1 MRFGLSEQQIQLQD
15 MLGRFLKDAAGPD
28 RARAFDANGE
38 TRAPDII
45 RGLSDLGVAGI
56 VTHEEEGGAALSLLD
71 AALVAE
77 ALGAHIAP
85 VPYVGSSVLVPLSL
99 QRFGS
104 PAQQARWL
112 GRLAKGEAIAGA
124 ALSEQA
130 GARQDA
136 GVHASQGVLNGRAL
150 FPIDFEADVYLV
162 ADSGFGL
169 HLVDANA
176 IGLTR
181 VRHPTIDVTRPA
193 GELLFDNVAA
203 DGLPAGGAHAVRF
216 LLDAGRVMLAA
227 DSLGAAQTMLDKAVA
242 YAKERE
248 QFGRPIATFQA
259 VKHMCAEMAAA
270 LEPCRA
276 MVWFAAHALDTAAED
291 ASLTANL
298 TKAHVSEVA
307 TFVARTATE
316 VHGGMGFTDLVGL
329 HYWFKRIGYNRQALG
344 GPQRLRED
352 AARLQGL
359 VG

>member
-1 MRFGLSEQQIQLQD
+1 MRFGLSEQQVQLQD
-15 MLGRFLKDAAGPD
+15 MLGKFLKDAAGSD
-28 RARAFDANGE
+28 RVRTFVASGDARALDVV
-38 TRAPDII
+38 
-45 RGLSDLGVAGI
+45 RGLSDLGVTGI
-56 VTHEEEGGAALSLLD
+56 VTREESGGAELSLLD
-71 AALVAE
+71 AALAAE
-77 ALGAHIAP
+77 TLGTHITPAP
-85 VPYVGSSVLVPLSL
+85 FIATSVLVPFSL

-112 GRLAKGEAIAGA
+112 GKLASGEGAAGA

-130 GARQDA
+130 GAREDA

-150 FPIDFEADVYLV
+150 FPVDFESDVYLV
-162 ADSGFGL
+162 ADTRSGL
-169 HLVDANA
+169 HLVEANA
-176 IGLTR
+176 PGLTR

-203 DGLPAGGAHAVRF
+203 DSLPTGGDHAVRL
-216 LLDAGRVMLAA
+216 LLDVGRVMFAA
-227 DSLGAAQTMLDKAVA
+227 DSLGAAQTMLDRAVA

-276 MVWFAAHALDTAAED
+276 MVWFAAHALDTAADD
-291 ASLTANL
+291 ASLTASL

>member
-1 MRFGLSEQQIQLQD
+1 MRFGLSEQQVQLQD

-28 RARAFDANGE
+28 RARAFAAKSE
-38 TRAPDII
+38 TRAQDII

-56 VTHEEEGGAALSLLD
+56 VTEEDEGGAALSLLD

-77 ALGAHIAP
+77 ALGAHVAPAPFIAT
-85 VPYVGSSVLVPLSL
+85 SVLAPLAL

-104 PAQQARWL
+104 LAQQTRWL
-112 GRLAKGEAIAGA
+112 GKLAKGDVVAGA
-124 ALSEQA
+124 ALAEQA

-136 GVHASQGVLNGRAL
+136 GVHARQGVLNGRAL
-150 FPIDFEADVYLV
+150 FPIDFDADVYLV

-169 HLVDANA
+169 HLVEADAT
-176 IGLTR
+176 GLTR
-181 VRHPTIDVTRPA
+181 IRHPTIDVTRPA
-193 GELLFDNVAA
+193 GEVLFDNVAA
-203 DGLPAGGAHAVRF
+203 DSLPAGDANAIRF
-216 LLDAGRVMLAA
+216 LLDVGRVMLAA
-227 DSLGAAQTMLDKAVA
+227 DSLGAAQTMLDKAIA

-248 QFGRPIATFQA
+248 QFGRPIASFQA
-259 VKHMCAEMAAA
+259 VKHMCAEMAAS

-276 MVWFAAHALDTAAED
+276 MVWFAAHALDTGADD
-291 ASLTANL
+291 ASLTASL

-316 VHGGMGFTDLVGL
+316 VHGGMGFTDLLGL

>member
-1 MRFGLSEQQIQLQD
+1 MRFGLSEQQVQLQD

-28 RARAFDANGE
+28 RARAFAANGE
-38 TRAPDII
+38 ARALDII
-45 RGLSDLGVAGI
+45 RGLSDLGVTGI
-56 VTHEEEGGAALSLLD
+56 VTQEEVGGAALSLLD

-85 VPYVGSSVLVPLSL
+85 APFIATSVLAPLAL

-112 GRLAKGEAIAGA
+112 GKLAKGDAIAGA
-124 ALSEQA
+124 ALSELA

-162 ADSGFGL
+162 ADAQSGL
-169 HLVDANA
+169 HLVEADAA
-176 IGLTR
+176 GLTR
-181 VRHPTIDVTRPA
+181 IRHPTIDVTRPA

-203 DGLPAGGAHAVRF
+203 DSLPAGDADAVRF
-216 LLDAGRVMLAA
+216 LLDVGRVMLAA
-227 DSLGAAQTMLDKAVA
+227 DSLGAAQTMLDKAVD

-248 QFGRPIATFQA
+248 QFGRPIASFQA

-276 MVWFAAHALDTAAED
+276 MVWFAAHALDTSADD
-291 ASLTANL
+291 ASLTASL
-298 TKAHVSEVA
+298 TKAHLSEVA
-307 TFVARTATE
+307 TFVAKTATE

-359 VG
+359 IE